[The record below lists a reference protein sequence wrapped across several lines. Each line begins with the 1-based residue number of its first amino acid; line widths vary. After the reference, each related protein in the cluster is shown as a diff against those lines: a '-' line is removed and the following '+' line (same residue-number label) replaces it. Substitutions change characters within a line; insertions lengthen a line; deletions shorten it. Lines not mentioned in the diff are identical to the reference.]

1 MTTLDNAK
9 PSTQAILAVEHQRLV
24 KYPLL
29 LEQLAKQTPLQQ
41 QQPQAVS
48 EDGSGGAASEVVVAT
63 SASPEAAVIKRCV
76 DRSRE
81 ILECID
87 QQVADVQNKQ
97 KLAEIQGNIDTS
109 GLERMPDHPITA
121 EYRVRLVSK
130 IVVYVLVKAYM
141 YKWR

>member
-1 MTTLDNAK
+1 MITLDNPK

-48 EDGSGGAASEVVVAT
+48 EDGGGAASEVVVAT

-130 IVVYVLVKAYM
+130 IVVYVLVKAY
-141 YKWR
+141 R

>member
-1 MTTLDNAK
+1 M
-9 PSTQAILAVEHQRLV
+9 

-48 EDGSGGAASEVVVAT
+48 EDGGVASEVVAT

-121 EYRVRLVSK
+121 EYRVRAGFLNCTFLWNIIGGVENNVYSMLLRKTKLV
-130 IVVYVLVKAYM
+130 L
-141 YKWR
+141 

>member
-41 QQPQAVS
+41 QQPQAAS
-48 EDGSGGAASEVVVAT
+48 EDGSGGAASEVST

-130 IVVYVLVKAYM
+130 IVVCVLVRAFR
-141 YKWR
+141 WR